1 MSDWPIAL
9 ISGVSALGGAT
20 VGSITQTRL
29 FHTKLKHD
37 STDAARSRKRHVY
50 ESFLNLV
57 MSLPEVI
64 RDGTVAPFRESAGI
78 EAVLKPMRL
87 ELNRLG
93 VLLMLDGSDGVRK
106 EVTIVRQTIVK
117 VLEEEWNEEFMGVV
131 AREKGVYEAFQDL
144 FKEKILPS
152 IVLLSQAMRADLVI

>member
-1 MSDWPIAL
+1 
-9 ISGVSALGGAT
+9 
-20 VGSITQTRL
+20 
-29 FHTKLKHD
+29 
-37 STDAARSRKRHVY
+37 
-50 ESFLNLV
+50 
-57 MSLPEVI
+57 
-64 RDGTVAPFRESAGI
+64 
-78 EAVLKPMRL
+78 
-87 ELNRLG
+87 
-93 VLLMLDGSDGVRK
+93 MLDGSDGVRK